1 MVAYAGATAIDA
13 VPMDMSPKV
22 KINRIIITGNKVTRD
37 KVIRRE
43 LKVPT
48 TFNFL
53 GPLTNPARPFAQ
65 VIGVAEA
72 RMLPLIANVL
82 ARRGTTATVFQG
94 LDGLDELSLTM
105 PSVVYEVR
113 DHDVRKRTFDPDD
126 FGLEHAKAADL
137 RGGDAAQNADIA
149 RAILGGEK
157 GPRRDIVL
165 LNAAA
170 ALEVAG
176 KAGSLV
182 DGIGQAAESIDSG
195 AAAAKLDRCRGFAG
209 RRIVSFRH
217 SRHDRVASAP

>member
-1 MVAYAGATAIDA
+1 MLAPVFHPAAAYAAG
-13 VPMDMSPKV
+13 
-22 KINRIIITGNKVTRD
+22 
-37 KVIRRE
+37 IRRE

-48 TFNFL
+48 AFNFL

-65 VIGVAEA
+65 VIGVSDS
-72 RMLPLIANVL
+72 RMLPLLANVL
-82 ARRGTTATVFQG
+82 ARRGTKATVFQG

-105 PSVVYEVR
+105 PSVVYEVK
-113 DHDVRKRTFDPDD
+113 DHGVKKRTFDPDD
-126 FGLEHAKAADL
+126 FGLERAKSADL
-137 RGGDAAQNADIA
+137 LGGDAARNAEIA

-157 GPRRDIVL
+157 GPKRDIVL

-195 AAAAKLDRCRGFAG
+195 AAAAKLKHWVEVSQAAG
-209 RRIVSFRH
+209 S
-217 SRHDRVASAP
+217 